1 MKVGD
6 LVKAKAAFFGPVG
19 EDHRAKAIGLVI
31 KSHHGAIDPDYMSHM
46 VQWNGDYGTFWSD
59 VRDLVVFNE
68 SR

>member
-6 LVKAKAAFFGPVG
+6 LVKAKVAFHGPVG
-19 EDHRAKAIGLVI
+19 EDHRDKAIGLVI
-31 KSHHGAIDPDYMSHM
+31 KSRFGAIDPDYMSYM

-59 VRDLVVFNE
+59 VRDLKVFSE